1 MALAGWD
8 SNQMIAASKPLLDLA
23 TAGALDLA
31 KASDIVTKKHW
42 SVVEKSAA

>member
-23 TAGALDLA
+23 
-31 KASDIVTKKHW
+31 KASDIVTKFIGQLLGN
-42 SVVEKSAA
+42 